1 MREKKG
7 HWYLLTGIL
16 TGFLAGLAVAWIIQ
30 PVEYT
35 DTSPASLRPTYKDH
49 YRVLIATAY
58 NASGDLVRARA
69 RLKLLGDENPSQ
81 ALTEQAQRTL
91 AEGSTPEEARFLS
104 LLALAMGQ
112 APPGQ
117 PGAITPFPT
126 QSGAPASPMQV
137 ENSAES
143 SNPPQ
148 TTP

>member
-1 MREKKG
+1 MKEKKG

-16 TGFLAGLAVAWIIQ
+16 IGFIAGLATAWIFQ

-35 DTSPASLRPTYKDH
+35 DTSPASLRSSYKDR

-58 NASGDLVRARA
+58 TASGDLVRAKA
-69 RLKLLGDENPSQ
+69 RLKLLGDENPLQ

-91 AEGSTPEEARFLS
+91 AEGSSPEEARSLS

-112 APPGQ
+112 ASPGQ
-117 PGAITPFPT
+117 PGAITPIPT
-126 QSGAPASPMQV
+126 LADVPASLTPV
-137 ENSAES
+137 EDTAGSN
-143 SNPPQ
+143 NPPQ